1 MVDDLPGGAR
11 RLRRPG
17 GGYRFTIAAG
27 EITQENG
34 KLTGARPA
42 GVLDARAEKGLV

>member
-1 MVDDLPGGAR
+1 MTCPAAPGACADPR
-11 RLRRPG
+11 